1 MGPLGFA
8 VERLLEIGLGCA
20 VGLAVSILVVPAHAY
35 DGVLRLAGQVAG
47 LLADQLDIL
56 ASIWAHPEVDV
67 SALPTEIRVTLGK
80 LEALAVEAA
89 RERRSHLHHEPD
101 PEPLARTLARLQTDV
116 STLGRVLIQ
125 PLPAAA
131 HQHLERCSRW

>member
-1 MGPLGFA
+1 MMA
-8 VERLLEIGLGCA
+8 
-20 VGLAVSILVVPAHAY
+20 LVVLDRRA
-35 DGVLRLAGQVAG
+35 VLQ
-47 LLADQLDIL
+47 ADQNRVDPMVLQPPE
-56 ASIWAHPEVDV
+56 WHPEVDV

-80 LEALAVEAA
+80 LEAFAVEAA

-131 HQHLERCSRW
+131 HQHLAEPW